1 MDRGTW
7 WATVHG
13 VTQSLTQLNWL
24 STHEGV
30 ERKKEKEEEEGAEEE
45 EGKEKKKMKKNHF
58 NISNIYWA
66 LELTYLMLLFSR

>member
-1 MDRGTW
+1 M
-7 WATVHG
+7 
-13 VTQSLTQLNWL
+13 
-24 STHEGV
+24 
-30 ERKKEKEEEEGAEEE
+30 ERKKEKEEEEGAGEE